1 MRRAVELRQY
11 SELGGGQATL
21 PMGGSAALSGRA
33 ETGLPQ
39 EAAQGLAAQGE
50 TLDLAKFLAQVVIV
64 EAGIG
69 RAGQTDDG
77 LPHSGG
83 QAAGTGSSAIGVR
96 PSGPPLLPKNFLYT
110 LYPTAPQRRQ
120 VAPPRPPPLS

>member
-1 MRRAVELRQY
+1 
-11 SELGGGQATL
+11 
-21 PMGGSAALSGRA
+21 MGGSGAVSGRA

-96 PSGPPLLPKNFLYT
+96 QSCLAPLPKTFLET
-110 LYPTAPQRRQ
+110 LDLSDAEREQFGSSCPRHVSPNTARKK
-120 VAPPRPPPLS
+120 RPPV

>member
-1 MRRAVELRQY
+1 M
-11 SELGGGQATL
+11 GGG
-21 PMGGSAALSGRA
+21 GGLSGRA
-33 ETGLPQ
+33 ESGLPQ

-83 QAAGTGSSAIGVR
+83 DWVVR
-96 PSGPPLLPKNFLYT
+96 DWR
-110 LYPTAPQRRQ
+110 APEL
-120 VAPPRPPPLS
+120 PRPAPEKVSLDALPDGRLARAGRQLWRPPCLPLHSYK

>member
-1 MRRAVELRQY
+1 
-11 SELGGGQATL
+11 
-21 PMGGSAALSGRA
+21 MGGSGAVSGRA

-96 PSGPPLLPKNFLYT
+96 QSCLPPVPTTFFKPLSLTDPERSQLAHSGP
-110 LYPTAPQRRQ
+110 
-120 VAPPRPPPLS
+120 